1 MIADIVGGICF
12 IAFLVFMGAIC
23 YIGVKY
29 GNGNDRYYGYTRKP
43 KDPFYWAST
52 ITYPRENDKNV

>member
-1 MIADIVGGICF
+1 MIADIIGGICF

-29 GNGNDRYYGYTRKP
+29 GNSNDKYYGYTRKP
-43 KDPFYWAST
+43 KDPFYYTST
-52 ITYPRENDKNV
+52 LTYPGDNDKE

>member
-1 MIADIVGGICF
+1 MIADIIGGICF

-29 GNGNDRYYGYTRKP
+29 GDSNVRYYGYTHKP
-43 KDPFYWAST
+43 KDPFYYTST
-52 ITYPRENDKNV
+52 ITYPRDNDKE